1 MIRGGLVGG
10 GPGPLAGGYP
20 WRLLRLGDALDAT
33 WQGPGAARVT
43 GATQDADGW
52 IEMDLDNPSPAGL
65 DAYRRWV
72 LRDLAGLPVDDPSGG
87 RLLVRLEV
95 DWTGADGETV
105 GIALV
110 DDDGDLTTA
119 TGWIAVAYRTASGSA
134 SVVSQVAGDPEID
147 EPVGG
152 ATSALDVTIYPPP
165 GQIGASFA
173 AALADPYD
181 GSIVGGGFVASG
193 SPTSGPRRLVLAA
206 ECNTSTNN
214 GPHPVRVR
222 VWYVWIP
229 VREVS
234 P

>member
-1 MIRGGLVGG
+1 
-10 GPGPLAGGYP
+10 
-20 WRLLRLGDALDAT
+20 
-33 WQGPGAARVT
+33 VT
-43 GATQDADGW
+43 GTTQDADGW
-52 IEMDLDNPSPAGL
+52 IEMSLDNPSPAGL

-95 DWTGADGETV
+95 DWSGADGETV

-110 DDDGDLTTA
+110 DDDGDLSTA
-119 TGWIAVAYRTASGSA
+119 NGWIAQAYRTSSGSA
-134 SVVSQVAGDPEID
+134 SVVSQVAGDPEVD

-152 ATSALDVTIYPPP
+152 AAYALDVTIYPPP

-193 SPTSGPRRLVLAA
+193 SPTSGARRLVLAA
-206 ECNTSTNN
+206 ECDTSTDT

-222 VWYVWIP
+222 VWYVYVP
-229 VREVS
+229 VREVA

>member
-1 MIRGGLVGG
+1 MIRAGLVGG

-43 GATQDADGW
+43 NTAQDADGW
-52 IEMDLDNPSPAGL
+52 IEMDLANPSPSGL

-72 LRDLAGLPVDDPSGG
+72 LRDLAGFAVDDPSGG

-95 DWTGADGETV
+95 DWAGADGETV

-110 DDDGDLTTA
+110 DEDGDLATA
-119 TGWIAVAYRTASGSA
+119 AGWIAVAYRTASGGA
-134 SVVSQVAGDPEID
+134 SVVSQVAGDPEVD

-193 SPTSGPRRLVLAA
+193 APTTGSRRLVLAA
-206 ECNTSTNN
+206 ECNTDTDT

-229 VREVS
+229 VREVA